1 MNSPDRAKTGHNP
14 NSRPLLEFVTL
25 FVTLK
30 AVERKVQAVYEN
42 GILRPLEPLTLEE
55 CQQVTITISDAPG
68 ITPEHPL
75 LLSPDEWLDAANDDV
90 GRDEVRAAL
99 ATIRGSLSEA
109 ILEERRDR

>member
-1 MNSPDRAKTGHNP
+1 M
-14 NSRPLLEFVTL
+14 
-25 FVTLK
+25 
-30 AVERKVQAVYEN
+30 ERKVQAVYEN

-55 CQQVTITISDAPG
+55 CQQVTITISDASG

-75 LLSPDEWLDAANDDV
+75 LLSPDEWLDAANDYV

-99 ATIRGSLSEA
+99 STIRGSLSEA